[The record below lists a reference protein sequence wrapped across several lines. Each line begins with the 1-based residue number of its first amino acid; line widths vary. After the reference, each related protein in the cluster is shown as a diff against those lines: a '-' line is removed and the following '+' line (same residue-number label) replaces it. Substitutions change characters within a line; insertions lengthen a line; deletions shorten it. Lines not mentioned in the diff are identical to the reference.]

1 MVSFLGNAQE
11 VQMRFIMMTFD
22 QWRSFWPTSSM
33 HTLGGTTNT
42 DGCNKQPSNIALAR
56 TSTQQKHM
64 SQIANRNYESTTE
77 NIRKPYLPDE
87 FHGELLMLTVG
98 HEFFHFP
105 YRVYEAY
112 VYTYFTYFHM
122 SIKTKTYEKVWWIK
136 AFYTYIH

>member
-1 MVSFLGNAQE
+1 
-11 VQMRFIMMTFD
+11 
-22 QWRSFWPTSSM
+22 
-33 HTLGGTTNT
+33 
-42 DGCNKQPSNIALAR
+42 
-56 TSTQQKHM
+56 M

-112 VYTYFTYFHM
+112 VYIFHIFSYVNKNENIWKSM
-122 SIKTKTYEKVWWIK
+122 VD
-136 AFYTYIH
+136 